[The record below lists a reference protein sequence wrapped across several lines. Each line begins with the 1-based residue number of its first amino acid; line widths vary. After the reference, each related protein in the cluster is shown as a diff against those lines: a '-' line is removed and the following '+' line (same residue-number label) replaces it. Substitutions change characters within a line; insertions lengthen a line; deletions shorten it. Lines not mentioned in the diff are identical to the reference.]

1 MDLSSLSSVYSQYTD
16 TMKTS
21 AETEK
26 LTNRIKQSADAT
38 DDELMEVCKEFE
50 AYFMEQVY
58 KEMLKTIPKS
68 DDSSSSMLVDYFKD
82 TAISEIASQSVDGG
96 NGVGLAQSLYEQMR
110 RNYEQ

>member
-1 MDLSSLSSVYSQYTD
+1 MDISSLSSMYSQFAD
-16 TMKTS
+16 TVKSS

-26 LTNRIKQSADAT
+26 LTNKLQNNKDAS

-58 KEMLKTIPKS
+58 KEMMKTVPKN
-68 DDSSSSMLVDYFKD
+68 DEGSSSMLVDYFKEQ
-82 TAISEIASQSVDGG
+82 AVSEIAGQSVDSGK
-96 NGVGLAQSLYEQMR
+96 GVGLAQSLYEQMR